1 MRATEGGLPPNF
13 TVLTASSGLEFS
25 GPLKEVG
32 HGMFSYFLMKGMEG
46 AADLNSDK
54 DITAGEL
61 HEYVRGNVAQYSAGL
76 QNPGIQGD
84 KSRVLIS
91 FKQ

>member
-46 AADLNSDK
+46 SADLNNDK
-54 DITAGEL
+54 EITAGEL